1 MEAGV
6 YLISNN
12 VNGKCYVGSSI
23 HLTQRRKE
31 HFSKLMHNKHGNAHL
46 QNAYN
51 KYGREAFEFEI
62 LETLSIDDNIK
73 ENLLKR
79 EQFWIDN
86 LKPEYNI
93 LLVAGSSLGYHHSD
107 GTKQKISKST
117 TGVKKSEE
125 HAKHIREGQKGRV
138 FTEDHKKKL
147 SEAAKRRKRQSNH
160 AIISIDGIIYNSLKE
175 ASEITGVKY
184 NTIQKRLKNPKFPNY
199 YYVKFGSRQPKI

>member
-1 MEAGV
+1 MIMEAGV

-31 HFSKLMHNKHGNAHL
+31 HFSRLMHNRHENIHL

-79 EQFWIDN
+79 E
-86 LKPEYNI
+86 
-93 LLVAGSSLGYHHSD
+93 
-107 GTKQKISKST
+107 
-117 TGVKKSEE
+117 
-125 HAKHIREGQKGRV
+125 
-138 FTEDHKKKL
+138 
-147 SEAAKRRKRQSNH
+147 
-160 AIISIDGIIYNSLKE
+160 
-175 ASEITGVKY
+175 
-184 NTIQKRLKNPKFPNY
+184 
-199 YYVKFGSRQPKI
+199 